1 MRFAVLVLGF
11 AFSGAAWAAD
21 SDGDGVEDDVDACPM
36 DDATGHDLYVDGCVD
51 TLDDYEPYLESLGLD
66 PGCRGRARRIRA
78 SSGPCDGGRARL
90 RVHREPARKPGR
102 RPRARRRPRDDARQL
117 RAINDFVRALVA
129 M

>member
-11 AFSGAAWAAD
+11 AFSGAAWATD

-36 DDATGHDLYVDGCVD
+36 DDASGHDLYVDGCVD

-66 PGCRGRARRIRA
+66 PDAEDVLVIFARAAARSMADGHAFASMVNLHASQDVARA
-78 SSGPCDGGRARL
+78 LA
-90 RVHREPARKPGR
+90 
-102 RPRARRRPRDDARQL
+102 DDRTITPRQL